1 MTSLS
6 LNMFK
11 IKLDNPTA
19 TYKSGGIISGQ
30 IIIDLAKSQKLKALK
45 VKFKGQCLVRWSSKV
60 FKFNSEDFFGHDLYF
75 CEDICLFGEIGEN
88 VIELPSGH
96 HIYPFKYVLPENIP
110 NSFEHSIGCVKYSIK
125 VIMDRPWSDYKT
137 SKIFTVVSPSGTQLE
152 ECTSGIIDH
161 KYIKNYSCIFPFITN
176 GSLNYRI
183 QLPKVM
189 YSLGENIQAIVHLN
203 NKSNSVQV
211 TEIEMD
217 LVQELKFYARIP
229 YEKSISKINLIKS
242 TSQTGPFDKKSNVT
256 INMRIPFI
264 IPLKLHHCKLIDIS
278 YQIYIFI
285 HISGLHRKIKKMY
298 NIFIGKNLSPQ
309 QSLPNS
315 DSCGV
320 SAQSNYSYITPVR
333 CNLEETLPYSDDYP
347 AQSANSTQYPS
358 VNNQNMIYDNQIDAQ
373 YPSSSSTPYLARA
386 SPQRFSPRN
395 NNSLYSSQPES
406 DLSQYRPSVIN
417 PLRTNDIGC
426 LDTKKF
432 PTRQSPQWP
441 TQFGETQYLQTT
453 ITSDST
459 SNYCISRSYETA
471 MTLL

>member
-6 LNMFK
+6 LNIFK

-30 IIIDLAKSQKLKALK
+30 IIIDLAKLQKLKALK
-45 VKFKGQCLVRWSSKV
+45 IRFKGECIVRWSPKV

-75 CEDICLFGEIGEN
+75 REDICLFGEIGGN

-96 HIYPFKYVLPENIP
+96 HIYPFSYVLPENIP

-125 VIMDRPWSDYKT
+125 AIMDRPWSDYKT
-137 SKIFTVVSPSGTQLE
+137 SKIFTVVSPSGTQSE
-152 ECTSGIIDH
+152 KCASGIIDH
-161 KYIKNYSCIFPFITN
+161 KYIKNYSCIFPSISN

-211 TEIEMD
+211 TKIEMT
-217 LVQELKFYARIP
+217 LVQELKFYSRIP
-229 YEKSISKINLIKS
+229 YEKSISKINLIKN
-242 TSQTGPFDKKSNVT
+242 TSQTGPFDKKSNIT
-256 INMRIPFI
+256 INMRVPFI
-264 IPLKLHHCKLIDIS
+264 TPSKLHHCKLIDIS

-285 HISGLHRKIKKMY
+285 HISGLHRKIKKIY
-298 NIFIGKNLSPQ
+298 NIFIEKNLSPQ
-309 QSLPNS
+309 QPSPNS
-315 DSCGV
+315 DLCG
-320 SAQSNYSYITPVR
+320 ALSNDPYITPAG
-333 CNLEETLPYSDDYP
+333 CNLEETLPYSNYP
-347 AQSANSTQYPS
+347 AQPVNSTQYPS
-358 VNNQNMIYDNQIDAQ
+358 GNNQNMIYDDQIDVQ

-386 SPQRFSPRN
+386 SPQRFSPCN
-395 NNSLYSSQPES
+395 NNSPFSSQPES
-406 DLSQYRPSVIN
+406 ERQYRPSIIN
-417 PLRTNDIGC
+417 PIKINDIGC
-426 LDTKKF
+426 LDTVKF

-453 ITSDST
+453 IASDST
-459 SNYCISRSYETA
+459 SNYCIPPSYETA

>member
-242 TSQTGPFDKKSNVT
+242 TSQTGPFDKK
-256 INMRIPFI
+256 
-264 IPLKLHHCKLIDIS
+264 K
-278 YQIYIFI
+278 
-285 HISGLHRKIKKMY
+285 
-298 NIFIGKNLSPQ
+298 
-309 QSLPNS
+309 
-315 DSCGV
+315 
-320 SAQSNYSYITPVR
+320 
-333 CNLEETLPYSDDYP
+333 ETLPYSDDYP